1 MILFLDNFDS
11 FSNNIIKKIILKKI
25 KINCFTLNIKKNYIN
40 LIIEKIIILGPG
52 PNNIINSNLNTI
64 VLDKFIGKK
73 KLIGICLGHQIISC
87 YLNYKI
93 FKLNNVFH
101 GQLKKII
108 IFLNKYKIFIIKKI
122 IFYNSLSCIGYY
134 RTNIISKNRLEL
146 YILNNNN
153 LNMKSFQFHSESIL
167 SNKNFFI

>member
-11 FSNNIIKKIILKKI
+11 FSNNIIKKINFKKL
-25 KINCFTLNIKKNYIN
+25 KINCFTLNIKKFYIN

-52 PNNIINSNLNTI
+52 PSNTINSNLNTI
-64 VLDKFIGKK
+64 VLDKYIGKK
-73 KLIGICLGHQIISC
+73 KFLGICLGHQIISC

-93 FKLNNVFH
+93 LKLNIFFH

-108 IFLNKYKIFIIKKI
+108 FFINKYKIFIIKKI

-134 RTNIISKNRLEL
+134 RINNLSKNNFEL
-146 YILNNNN
+146 YIVNNII
-153 LNMKSFQFHSESIL
+153 LKIKSFQFHPESVI
-167 SNKNFFI
+167 SNKNFFL